1 MFAKFAKKKMYQ
13 RMSGEVERDPNSVFT
28 SPKEVE
34 DQDFLGF
41 PNADQPVEERVQKLI
56 DELTIEEKTKMLGGY
71 KAMGIHAIPRLGL
84 PSVWCS
90 DATSGLRCFPD
101 GTAFPG
107 GLAFAATWNPEL
119 IEEVAATI
127 AEEFRARGVK
137 ILLGPGINIYRV
149 PTCGRNFE
157 YMGEDPFLAGKMS
170 AAYIRGAQS
179 KGVATTIKHFA
190 CNNSDYDRHKT
201 DSVVDERTL
210 REIYL
215 PAFKMAVQEGGTH
228 GLMSSYNPVN
238 GTYASENYHLLT
250 EILREEWGYEGF
262 VVSDWVSV
270 YSTEG
275 PIKNGLDLEMPSGA
289 WINEKNVTPL
299 LQDGV
304 LTEKDIEAPLRR
316 FLTAFFKAGLY
327 DEPQID
333 PDAEIHTPEH
343 VALAEK
349 TAVDSMV
356 LLKNK
361 GNILPLKAEENKHI
375 VVMGR
380 TALDTT
386 SGGGGSSYIHSKDK
400 IDIVTGLALEIPEVT
415 LEHVAYR
422 NHRLTADE
430 KASIEKADAVILC
443 AGFTTWEESE
453 CYDRSWELPEKQAIL
468 IRKVAEL
475 NPNTIVVLSA
485 GGGLETESW
494 VHEVPAVLHSLY
506 LGETVGTAIAKV
518 LFGKAAPGGKLP
530 FTMAKRWQDFASTQY
545 YVSKPEAFDLRRV
558 GSDIGGQGNPNKRSV
573 WQMSYDEGLEIGY
586 RHFDSARIQP
596 QFPFGYGLTYT
607 NFELSEGKLTKSR
620 SKDII
625 AKVSVTVTNT
635 GEKAGSE
642 VVQLYLHDVDAS
654 VFRPDKELKG
664 FQKVYLEPGK
674 SQKVEFEIKEEH
686 LQFFDV
692 ESNSWMA
699 EKGKFDALVGTS
711 SRDIAFNLR
720 FELK

>member
-13 RMSGEVERDPNSVFT
+13 MMAGEIPETQSNFI

-34 DQDFLGF
+34 DQDFVAFRDGDL
-41 PNADQPVEERVQKLI
+41 PVAERVQKLI
-56 DELTIEEKTKMLGGY
+56 DDLTIEEKIKLLGGY
-71 KAMGIHAIPRLGL
+71 KAMGIHPIPRLGL

-90 DATSGLRCFPD
+90 DATPGLRCFSG

-107 GLAFAATWNPEL
+107 GLTMAATWNPEL
-119 IEEVAATI
+119 IETVAATI
-127 AEEFRARGVK
+127 AEEFRAKGVK

-215 PAFKMAVQEGGTH
+215 PAFKIAVQEGGTI

-238 GTYASENYHLLT
+238 GTYASENRHLLT
-250 EILREEWGYEGF
+250 EILREEWGFEGF

-270 YSTEG
+270 YSTVG
-275 PIKNGLDLEMPSGA
+275 PIKNGLDLEMPNGA
-289 WINEKNVTPL
+289 WINEEKVIPL

-304 LTEKDIEAPLRR
+304 LTEKDIETPLRR
-316 FLTAFFKAGLY
+316 LLTAFFKAGFY
-327 DEPQID
+327 DTPHID
-333 PDAEIHTPEH
+333 PTAEIHTPEH

-349 TAVDSMV
+349 AAVDGMV

-361 GNILPLKAEENKHI
+361 GNILPLNPKENKHV

-386 SGGGGSSYIHSKDK
+386 SGGGGSSFIKSDSK

-415 LEHVAYR
+415 LEQVPYR
-422 NHRLTADE
+422 NHRLTASE
-430 KASIEKADAVILC
+430 KAIIEKADAVILC

-453 CYDRSWELPEKQAIL
+453 CYDRTWELPEKQAIL
-468 IRKVAEL
+468 IRKVAAL

-506 LGETVGTAIAKV
+506 LGETVGTAVAKV

-545 YVSKPEAFDLRRV
+545 YVSKPDAFDLRRV
-558 GSDIGGQGNPNKRSV
+558 GGPQGGQGNPNKRAV
-573 WQMSYDEGLEIGY
+573 WKMEYEEGLEVGY
-586 RHFDSARIQP
+586 RHFDSARIEP

-607 NFELSEGKLTKSR
+607 TFELSDGKISLSR
-620 SKDII
+620 SKDIV

-635 GEKAGSE
+635 GDRAGAE

-664 FQKVYLEPGK
+664 FKKVYLEPGK
-674 SQKVEFEIKEEH
+674 SEKVEFSIEEKH

-692 ESNSWMA
+692 ESNSWVA
-699 EKGKFDALVGTS
+699 EQGLFDALVGTS